1 MSKQGTVPN
10 KFAPQWLA
18 ALDARTTVAQ
28 TMRARYAE
36 MTNDLGGAD
45 NLSLAKR
52 ILVERALWLLYW
64 LETQE
69 QALAQGE
76 AFDAAKWTQG
86 ANSLQGILAKLGLER
101 QAREVSLSD
110 FIAAKGGSQ

>member
-1 MSKQGTVPN
+1 MSKQGTVPD

-28 TMRARYAE
+28 TMRSRYTE
-36 MTNDLGGAD
+36 MCSDLGGAD

-110 FIAAKGGSQ
+110 YLAKREGS